1 MEGLSMRSN
10 IIPFTTREKKGDGV
24 MCKILKKI
32 HNKTADELLKEYGV
46 YDSIPIDLEKLSTE
60 IGISVMPVD
69 FTSLEKKINK
79 HGDILGL
86 VLTAGDNAA
95 IFYRESDSLN
105 RRRFTIAHE
114 LAHCCYVDPSTK
126 EPHIEYRIDESEKDE
141 FERNMDIFAG
151 ELLIPLK
158 KLKEIY
164 LSLSVPSSRILAKKF
179 QVSVKVMEA
188 RLNHLKISHY
198 NNKGEAIVY

>member
-1 MEGLSMRSN
+1 MRSN
-10 IIPFTTREKKGDGV
+10 IIQFTTREKKGDGV

-60 IGISVMPVD
+60 IGISVMPAD

-79 HGDILGL
+79 DGDILGL

-114 LAHCCYVDPSTK
+114 LGHICKHLVPDSSDYPYIDWRIEEESSNHK
-126 EPHIEYRIDESEKDE
+126 EMEA
-141 FERNMDIFAG
+141 NIFAG
-151 ELLIPLK
+151 ELLIPLP

-164 LSLSVPSSRILAKKF
+164 LSMTLQTSPELAKIF
-179 QVSVKVMEA
+179 GTSVNVMEE
-188 RLNHLKISHY
+188 RLNYLKVSYY
-198 NNKGEAIVY
+198 NKEGQVVRNYG